1 MLQKKAKGF
10 KRKARRAKKWV
21 NNPIKCQRRF
31 IGVFCNRFKKNLSLD
46 KKVLKEKALNAL
58 EDVYLSCLKK
68 MYEKNKKNGLI
79 TLRGYF
85 ATTLYDM
92 ARMSR
97 IPLYYQEKAI
107 QELESR
113 GLIEYDPLEFDKYDE
128 VSDPMVLFKILC

>member
-1 MLQKKAKGF
+1 MLQKKAE
-10 KRKARRAKKWV
+10 RRLV
-21 NNPIKCQRRF
+21 
-31 IGVFCNRFKKNLSLD
+31 GVFYNRFKKKLNLD
-46 KKVLKEKALNAL
+46 IIEA
-58 EDVYLSCLKK
+58 VYLSCLKK
-68 MYEKNKKNGLI
+68 IYEKNKKNGLI

-107 QELESR
+107 QELENR

-128 VSDPMVLFKILC
+128 STDPMVLFKILC

>member
-1 MLQKKAKGF
+1 MLQKKAK
-10 KRKARRAKKWV
+10 
-21 NNPIKCQRRF
+21 RRF
-31 IGVFCNRFKKNLSLD
+31 VGMFYNRFKKKFNLD
-46 KKVLKEKALNAL
+46 IMETI
-58 EDVYLSCLKK
+58 YLSCLKK
-68 MYEKNKKNGLI
+68 IYEKSKKNGLI

-128 VSDPMVLFKILC
+128 GSDPMVLFKILC

>member
-46 KKVLKEKALNAL
+46 IL
-58 EDVYLSCLKK
+58 EAVYLSCLKK

-92 ARMSR
+92 ARMSK
-97 IPLYYQEKAI
+97 IPLYYQKQVI
-107 QELESR
+107 NKLKMR
-113 GLIEYDPLEFDKYDE
+113 GIIKYDPLLFDEYDE
-128 VSDPMVLFKILC
+128 GSDPMVLFKILC